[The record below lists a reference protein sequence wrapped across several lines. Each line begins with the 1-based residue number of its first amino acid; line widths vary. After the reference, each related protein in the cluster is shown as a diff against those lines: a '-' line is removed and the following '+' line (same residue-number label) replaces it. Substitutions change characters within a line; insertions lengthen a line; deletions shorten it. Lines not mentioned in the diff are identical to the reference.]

1 MTWLAI
7 LGIGEDGVQG
17 LTPAARALV
26 ESAVLVVGG
35 ARHLALAGGLIRGEA
50 MAWPSPLA
58 NAFPAILARRGKPV
72 VVLASGDPYCFGIGA
87 TLRNVVPAE
96 ETLCIPAPSAFSLAC
111 ARLGWA
117 AQEVATI
124 SFCGRPMEAVL
135 PLLQPGA
142 RILALSADADTP
154 AKLAGMLRARGFGPS
169 VLHVLQ
175 ALGGPRERIDAT
187 TAEAGP
193 TGAVDPLNLVAVEAR
208 AAPGARVI
216 PLSRGL
222 PDDFFENDGQ
232 LTKSEVRAA
241 TLSALAPRAG
251 ELLWDIGAGSGSV
264 CIEWSL
270 CHPANRAIG
279 IEARADRAARAGRNA
294 LALGVPQVRIVLGEA
309 PAALD
314 GLPMPDAVFIGGG
327 AGDAGVLDA
336 AWAALQPGGRMVA
349 NAVTIETEA
358 LLFAAHA
365 ARGGTLTR
373 VSVDRL
379 DRLGTMHG
387 FRRAMTVTI
396 WAATKP

>member
-17 LTPAARALV
+17 LTPAARALI

-35 ARHLALAGGLIRGEA
+35 ARHLALAGALIRGET

-58 NAFPAILARRGKPV
+58 DAFPAILARRGQPV
-72 VVLASGDPYCFGIGA
+72 AVLASGDPYCFGVGA
-87 TLRNVVPAE
+87 TLRNVVPME

-154 AKLAGMLRARGFGPS
+154 ALLAGMLRARGFGPS
-169 VLHVLQ
+169 VLHILQ
-175 ALGGPRERIDAT
+175 ALGGPRERIDVT

-193 TGAVDPLNLVAVEAR
+193 PAGVDPLNLVAVEVR

-222 PDDFFENDGQ
+222 PDAFFENDGQ

-264 CIEWSL
+264 GIEWSL

-279 IEARADRAARAGRNA
+279 ISVIGRA
-294 LALGVPQVRIVLGEA
+294 PY
-309 PAALD
+309 
-314 GLPMPDAVFIGGG
+314 
-327 AGDAGVLDA
+327 
-336 AWAALQPGGRMVA
+336 
-349 NAVTIETEA
+349 
-358 LLFAAHA
+358 
-365 ARGGTLTR
+365 
-373 VSVDRL
+373 
-379 DRLGTMHG
+379 
-387 FRRAMTVTI
+387 
-396 WAATKP
+396 